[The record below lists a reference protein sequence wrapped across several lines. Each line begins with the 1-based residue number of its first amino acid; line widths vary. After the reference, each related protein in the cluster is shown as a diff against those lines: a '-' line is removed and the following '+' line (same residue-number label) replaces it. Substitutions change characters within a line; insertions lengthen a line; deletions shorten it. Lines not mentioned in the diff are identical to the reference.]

1 MPGTARDEV
10 AETLVGDVLEIGP
23 GSVPFPVAPG
33 ATRVFVDRSVPGGRD
48 ATWPELVG
56 TAWGPT
62 ADFDLD
68 LDSDG
73 LAPIADESF
82 DVVIA
87 SHLLEHLANPLA
99 AMAECRRVLRPG
111 GRLVLILPDRTQ
123 TFDRGRE
130 PTAVAHVMSEYAA
143 DVTVVSDDHVR
154 EFSAAIFALPPI
166 HPPEVRAWHD
176 PDRLDDATLDL
187 HRRRSIHVHCWR
199 PEEFVALLAAM
210 LADGH
215 GGWTLESQWTRETAA
230 GGPSIEF
237 GLVLVRTDGDP
248 DIMAAALVTDW
259 SRGLLVEPSR
269 IARIPVLVAT
279 LIDQAP
285 TTELARAWQDAVVSG
300 VEDGVRARDAAAH
313 AERAALLDEAAAR
326 RAQAVALERELGAV
340 RTSRTFRL
348 ARALG
353 SPVRALRRFRR

>member
-10 AETLVGDVLEIGP
+10 AATLVGDVLEIGP
-23 GSVPFPVAPG
+23 GSVPFPVASG

-48 ATWPELVG
+48 AIWPELVG
-56 TAWGPT
+56 SAWGPT

-87 SHLLEHLANPLA
+87 SHMLEHLANPLA
-99 AMAECRRVLRPG
+99 AMAECRRVLRAG

-130 PTAVAHVMSEYAA
+130 PTTVAHVMSEYAA
-143 DVTVVSDDHVR
+143 GVTVVSDDHVR

-237 GLVLVRTDGDP
+237 GLVLVRADGDP
-248 DIMAAALVTDW
+248 VTLSTALVTDW
-259 SRGLLVEPSR
+259 SRDLLVEPVR
-269 IARIPVLVAT
+269 TARIPVLVAT

-285 TTELARAWQDAVVSG
+285 SRELARAWTDAVVTG
-300 VEDGVRARDAAAH
+300 VEDGVRAWGSAA
-313 AERAALLDEAAAR
+313 AERAALLDEAVAR
-326 RAQAVALERELGAV
+326 RAQTAALERELGAV
-340 RTSRTFRL
+340 RTSRTYRL

-353 SPVRALRRFRR
+353 SPVRALRRIRR